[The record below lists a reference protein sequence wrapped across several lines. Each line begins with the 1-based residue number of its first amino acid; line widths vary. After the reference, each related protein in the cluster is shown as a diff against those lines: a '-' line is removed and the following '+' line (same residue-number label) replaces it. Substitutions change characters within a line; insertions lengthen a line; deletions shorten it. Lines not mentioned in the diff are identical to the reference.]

1 MALQFGVGHGVVRIV
16 NLWNSLPADVVNA
29 KSVNNFKNKIDVHFR
44 TCTYEIDLGLYY
56 QQ

>member
-1 MALQFGVGHGVVRIV
+1 MALQIGVGHGVVRIV

-44 TCTYEIDLGLYY
+44 KDLHL
-56 QQ
+56 